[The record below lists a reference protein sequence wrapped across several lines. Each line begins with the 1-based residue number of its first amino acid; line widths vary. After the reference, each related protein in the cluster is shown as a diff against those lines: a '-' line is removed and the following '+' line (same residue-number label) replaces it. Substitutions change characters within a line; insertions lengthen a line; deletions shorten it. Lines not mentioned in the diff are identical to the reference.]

1 LFRKPLGAIIDNY
14 PLHLITHLIP
24 KLRETGA
31 MEHSEW
37 EAAGRKVFQG
47 RKKKPYTSPT
57 LKVHGDVEEI
67 TKVLR
72 LADARRTDNSPSIDN
87 FL

>member
-1 LFRKPLGAIIDNY
+1 MEQVRKERVGEKEV
-14 PLHLITHLIP
+14 HGT
-24 KLRETGA
+24 R
-31 MEHSEW
+31 
-37 EAAGRKVFQG
+37 
-47 RKKKPYTSPT
+47 KKPYTTPRLT
-57 LKVHGDVEEI
+57 IHGDVEEI